1 VNPVRRG
8 IFWLAMEREG
18 EHSVCILTR
27 KEAIPVLD
35 NVVIA
40 TVSKH
45 IWGLRTEV
53 QLGPGDGMPRECAIS
68 LDNLRT
74 VSKALLVEPIT
85 MLRPKRID
93 ELCRALAAA
102 SGC

>member
-1 VNPVRRG
+1 
-8 IFWLAMEREG
+8 MEREG

-27 KEAIPVLD
+27 NEAIPVLD

-40 TVSKH
+40 TVCKH
-45 IWGLRTEV
+45 IWGLRSEV
-53 QLGPGDGMPRECAIS
+53 QLNLGGVPRECAIS

-74 VSKALLVEPIT
+74 VPKALQVEPIT
-85 MLRPKRID
+85 MLGPKRID

-102 SGC
+102 SVC